1 MSNKE
6 TKNIDDLVKKMM
18 ASTSLEKPSLN
29 FTDTVMS
36 QIYALNTSKTFVYK
50 PLISKSV
57 WVFIAI
63 GFVAVIFFVVF
74 MSSSEPSGWL
84 KVLNNTLSDLK
95 FTSFKIS
102 KTAAYAFIL
111 LGLMVCVQVSL
122 LKYHID
128 KRYKY

>member
-18 ASTSLEKPSLN
+18 ASTSPEKPSLN

-36 QIYALNTSKTFVYK
+36 QIYALNTSKAFVYK
-50 PLISKSV
+50 PLISKSA

-74 MSSSEPSGWL
+74 ISSSEPSGWL

-122 LKYHID
+122 LKHHID